1 MAITAGNYIIRSA
14 LDEDLVLLTSGGSKS
29 KNAAIAA
36 GALTESDNRCYWKI
50 AVVSTSYNQIYNLN
64 SGTKTGYIMAASAST
79 GKGITQGAYKAAT
92 GRWLAT
98 ASGNTMTVR
107 GQTVNTYYLTP
118 YANANLYATVPENGG
133 NLYLSPIL
141 DDTTA
146 QEFYFEASTYV
157 NKKLATP
164 TALTAAGSTTII
176 NNGNANSFPLRWN
189 SSSTATVYEQRY
201 RTRRYDTDGTPE
213 DWGEWTDWTMTSA
226 SKYTAGVMSSGTNIT
241 APAVDNTD
249 YIQADVQAEVRLTS
263 AKTTSAYNRT
273 GTVTHGP
280 AVSGIIRKWK
290 SPTLTLSSPTCKQ
303 YGLSITYSSDYTIA
317 GNLIRVV
324 SIMDGSAELVSNYI
338 LTNQDYQGEIL
349 IPWDA
354 ISVIPAANDSIDVTV
369 ELVEANGIVS
379 VTQTSTLTVTYDA
392 EAGMSFTP
400 TYTLTN
406 RLTIEAKITAYDL
419 IECYLQ
425 VKTLDGADVWSK
437 VDEITAPAGYRCF
450 DIMHP
455 FGTAPTVMWVVTNTS
470 GGNTQW
476 GYKKETLS
484 SAYIVDTNYCAWN
497 WVDDDENPHAYLL
510 KYQAEKLIQPNDSIT
525 LPAHKFITTAREY
538 PVYRYSKSVTRNLD
552 VDGVI
557 KNGEADTHCTKADAE
572 KLVTANHT
580 VYRQPN
586 GKWYQSALQSVTFG
600 REMGYET
607 IKIQQ
612 EAETR

>member
-14 LDEDLVLLTSGGSKS
+14 LDEDIVLLTSGGSKS

-36 GALTESDNRCYWKI
+36 GALTESDNRCYWKA

-98 ASGNTMTVR
+98 ASGNTITVR

-133 NLYLSPIL
+133 NLYLSPLL

-146 QEFYFEASTYV
+146 QEFYFEPSTYV
-157 NKKLATP
+157 NTKLATP

-226 SKYTAGVMSSGTNIT
+226 SKYTAGVMTSGTNIY
-241 APAVDNTD
+241 APAVDNTN

-290 SPTLTLSSPTCKQ
+290 APTLTLSNAVCTRD
-303 YGLSITYSSDYTIA
+303 GLQVSYDSDYTLA
-317 GNLIRVV
+317 GNMLRFV
-324 SIMDGSAELVSNYI
+324 SVMDGATELVSNYI
-338 LTNQDYQGEIL
+338 LTNQDYTGTVL
-349 IPWDA
+349 LDWDA
-354 ISVIPAANDSIDVTV
+354 LAYVPAENTTLDFTV
-369 ELVEANGIVS
+369 QFVESNGIVS
-379 VTQTSTLTVTYDA
+379 TTVSTSLAISYDS
-392 EAGMSFTP
+392 EIGFQFTP
-400 TYTLTN
+400 TYTLTD
-406 RLTIEAKITAYDL
+406 RMSIEAALPAYTE
-419 IECYLQ
+419 IECWLQ
-425 VKTLDGADVWSK
+425 RKDLEGKDVWVK
-437 VDEITAPAGYRCF
+437 CDEIAADTGRAFEICPA
-450 DIMHP
+450 
-455 FGTAPTVMWVVTNTS
+455 FGEAPTVMWIVTNTS

-476 GYKKETLS
+476 GYKVETLTAFTLNTLS
-484 SAYIVDTNYCAWN
+484 YVWN
-497 WVDDDENPHAYLL
+497 WVDDEKVPHAYIM
-510 KYQAEKLIQPNDSIT
+510 KYRSGNIVQPGDTIT
-525 LPAHKFITTAREY
+525 LPANKFVTTGREY
-538 PVYRYSKSVTRNLD
+538 PIFRYTKSVDRVLD
-552 VDGVI
+552 IEGAI
-557 KNGEADTHCTKADAE
+557 LNRETSPNATKADAE
-572 KLVTANHT
+572 LLAKADHT

-586 GKWYQSALQSVTFG
+586 GKWYQTAVKSVSFT
-600 REMGYET
+600 REMSHFN
-607 IKIQQ
+607 IQIQQ

>member
-14 LDEDLVLLTSGGSKS
+14 LDEDIVLLTSGGSKS

-36 GALTESDNRCYWKI
+36 GALTESDNRCYWKT

-79 GKGITQGAYKAAT
+79 GKSITQGAYKAAT

-118 YANANLYATVPENGG
+118 YANSDLYATVPENGG

-141 DDTTA
+141 DDTAA

-157 NKKLATP
+157 NTKLATP

-226 SKYTAGVMSSGTNIT
+226 SKYSAGVMSSGTNIT

-290 SPTLTLSSPTCKQ
+290 SPTLTLSSAVCTRD
-303 YGLSITYSSDYTIA
+303 GLQVAYNSDYTLA
-317 GNLIRVV
+317 GNMLRFV
-324 SIMDGSAELVSNYI
+324 SVMDGATELVSNYI
-338 LTNQDYQGEIL
+338 LTNQDYTGTVL
-349 IPWDA
+349 LDWDA
-354 ISVIPAANDSIDVTV
+354 LAYVPAETETLDFTV
-369 ELVEANGIVS
+369 QFVESNGIVS
-379 VTQTSTLTVTYDA
+379 TTVSTSLTVSYDS
-392 EAGMSFTP
+392 EIGFQFTP
-400 TYTLTN
+400 TYTLTD
-406 RLTIEAKITAYDL
+406 RMSIEAALPAYTE
-419 IECYLQ
+419 IECWLQ
-425 VKTLDGADVWSK
+425 RKDLEGKDVWVK
-437 VDEITAPAGYRCF
+437 CDEIAADTGRAFEICPA
-450 DIMHP
+450 
-455 FGTAPTVMWVVTNTS
+455 FGEAPTVMWVVTNTS

-476 GYKKETLS
+476 GYKVETLTAFS
-484 SAYIVDTNYCAWN
+484 LSTLSYVWN
-497 WVDDDENPHAYLL
+497 WVDDEKQPHAYIM
-510 KYQAEKLIQPNDSIT
+510 KYRSGNIVQPGDTIT
-525 LPAHKFITTAREY
+525 LPATKFVTTGREY
-538 PVYRYSKSVTRNLD
+538 PIFRYTKSVDRVLD
-552 VDGVI
+552 IEGAILNREEDP
-557 KNGEADTHCTKADAE
+557 NATKADAE
-572 KLVTANHT
+572 LLAKADHT

-586 GKWYQSALQSVTFG
+586 GKWYQTAVKSVSFT
-600 REMGYET
+600 REMSHFN
-607 IKIQQ
+607 IQIQQ

>member
-14 LDEDLVLLTSGGSKS
+14 LDEDIVLLTSGGSKS

-36 GALTESDNRCYWKI
+36 GALTESDNRCYWKT

-141 DDTTA
+141 DDTAA

-157 NKKLATP
+157 NTKLATP

-176 NNGNANSFPLRWN
+176 NNGSANSFPLRWN

-226 SKYTAGVMSSGTNIT
+226 SKYSAGVMSSGTNIT
-241 APAVDNTD
+241 APAVDNTN

-273 GTVTHGP
+273 GSVTHGP

-290 SPTLTLSSPTCKQ
+290 TPTLTLSNAICTRD
-303 YGLSITYSSDYTIA
+303 GLQVSYDSDYTLA
-317 GNLIRVV
+317 GNKLRFASV
-324 SIMDGSAELVSNYI
+324 MDGATELVSNYI
-338 LTNQDYQGEIL
+338 LTNQDYTGTVL
-349 IPWDA
+349 LDWDA
-354 ISVIPAANDSIDVTV
+354 LAYVPSENATLDFTV
-369 ELVEANGIVS
+369 QFVESNGIVS
-379 VTQTSTLTVTYDA
+379 TTVSTSLTVSYDS
-392 EAGMSFTP
+392 EIGFQFTP
-400 TYTLTN
+400 TYTLTD
-406 RLTIEAKITAYDL
+406 RMSIEAALPAYTN
-419 IECYLQ
+419 IECWLQ
-425 VKTLDGADVWSK
+425 RKDLEGKDVWVK
-437 VDEITAPAGYRCF
+437 CDEIAADTGRAFEICPA
-450 DIMHP
+450 
-455 FGTAPTVMWVVTNTS
+455 FGEAPTVMWIVTNTS

-476 GYKKETLS
+476 GYKVETLTAFS
-484 SAYIVDTNYCAWN
+484 LSTLSYVWN
-497 WVDDDENPHAYLL
+497 WVDDEKVPHAYIM
-510 KYQAEKLIQPNDSIT
+510 KYRSGNIVQPGDTIT
-525 LPAHKFITTAREY
+525 LPATKFVTTGREY
-538 PVYRYSKSVTRNLD
+538 PIFRYTKSVDRVLD
-552 VDGVI
+552 IEGAILNRETDP
-557 KNGEADTHCTKADAE
+557 NATKADAE
-572 KLVTANHT
+572 LLAKADHT

-586 GKWYQSALQSVTFG
+586 GKWYQTAVKSVSFT
-600 REMGYET
+600 REMSHFN
-607 IKIQQ
+607 IQIQQ

>member
-1 MAITAGNYIIRSA
+1 MAITAGNYIVRSA
-14 LDEDLVLLTSGGSKS
+14 LDEDIVLLTSGGSKS

-36 GALTESDNRCYWKI
+36 GALTESDNRCYWKV
-50 AVVSTSYNQIYNLN
+50 AVISTSYNQIYNLN

-133 NLYLSPIL
+133 NLYLSPLL

-146 QEFYFEASTYV
+146 QEFYFEPSTYV
-157 NKKLATP
+157 NTKLATP

-176 NNGNANSFPLRWN
+176 NNGSANSFPLRWN

-226 SKYTAGVMSSGTNIT
+226 SKYTAGVMTSGTNIT
-241 APAVDNTD
+241 APAVDNTN

-273 GTVTHGP
+273 GSVTHGP

-290 SPTLTLSSPTCKQ
+290 TPTLTLSNAVCTRD
-303 YGLSITYSSDYTIA
+303 GLQVSYNSDYTLA
-317 GNLIRVV
+317 GNMLRFV
-324 SIMDGSAELVSNYI
+324 SVMDGATELVSNYI
-338 LTNQDYQGEIL
+338 LTNQDYTGTVL
-349 IPWDA
+349 LDWDA
-354 ISVIPAANDSIDVTV
+354 LAYVPAENTTLDFTV
-369 ELVEANGIVS
+369 QFVESNGIVS
-379 VTQTSTLTVTYDA
+379 TTVSTSLAVSYDS
-392 EAGMSFTP
+392 EVGFQFTP
-400 TYTLTN
+400 TYTLTD
-406 RLTIEAKITAYDL
+406 RMSIEAALPAYTE
-419 IECYLQ
+419 IECWLQ
-425 VKTLDGADVWSK
+425 RNDLEGKDVW
-437 VDEITAPAGYRCF
+437 VRCDEIAAETGRAFEICPA
-450 DIMHP
+450 
-455 FGTAPTVMWVVTNTS
+455 FGEAPTVMWIVTNTS

-476 GYKKETLS
+476 GYKVETLTAFS
-484 SAYIVDTNYCAWN
+484 LSTLSYVWN
-497 WVDDDENPHAYLL
+497 WVDDEKVPHAFIM
-510 KYQAEKLIQPNDSIT
+510 KYRSGNIVQPGDTIT
-525 LPAHKFITTAREY
+525 LPANKFVTTGREY
-538 PVYRYSKSVTRNLD
+538 PIFRYTKSVDRVLD
-552 VDGVI
+552 IDGAI
-557 KNGEADTHCTKADAE
+557 LNRETDLNATKADAE
-572 KLVTANHT
+572 LLAKADHT

-586 GKWYQSALQSVTFG
+586 GKWYQTAVKSVSFT
-600 REMGYET
+600 REMSHFN
-607 IKIQQ
+607 IQIQQ